1 MKPFLLIFSF
11 FIISFSLQC
20 TAIADESGELQLM
33 PQLNQAPNGSQT
45 PRGIQN
51 PNIQIPQNVGNAAAQ
66 PALFDI
72 YGPVPTRE
80 PIPYLLIGLILAAL
94 LALAALFYF
103 LSKRRKEK
111 LPPPVPPWDI
121 ALSELA
127 EAKSIRTPEHGLTYM
142 DKVSQILR
150 RYIESRF
157 TLQTTRQ
164 TTMEFLRSKP
174 LHNNPDLHNFK
185 EDLQECLEQADMA
198 KFAHRIP
205 DNNHLN
211 RMEDSVTTFVVKTK
225 PDTQPDKGSGGKQ

>member
-1 MKPFLLIFSF
+1 MKPFLLLFSF

-20 TAIADESGELQLM
+20 TAIADENEELQLM
-33 PQLNQAPNGSQT
+33 PQVNQAPNSSQT
-45 PRGIQN
+45 QGAMQN
-51 PNIQIPQNVGNAAAQ
+51 SNIQIPQNVGNAAPK

-72 YGPVPTRE
+72 YGPVPTQE
-80 PIPYLLIGLILAAL
+80 PLPYLTIGLILAAL
-94 LALAALFYF
+94 LVLAIVFYF

-142 DKVSQILR
+142 DRVSQILR

-157 TLQTTRQ
+157 TLQMTRQ

-174 LHNNPDLHNFK
+174 LHNNPELQNFK

-198 KFAHRIP
+198 KFAHLVP
-205 DNNHLN
+205 DNNHLD

-225 PDTQPDKGSGGKQ
+225 QDVQPDKGYGGKQ